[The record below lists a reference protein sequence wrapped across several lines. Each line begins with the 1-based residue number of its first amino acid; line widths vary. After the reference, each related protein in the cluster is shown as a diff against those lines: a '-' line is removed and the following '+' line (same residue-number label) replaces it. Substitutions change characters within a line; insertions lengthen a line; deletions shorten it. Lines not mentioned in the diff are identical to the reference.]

1 MYPLLL
7 KNYSLSQTDA
17 LAINVKPEDYSDAQ
31 AYLLSGRDDSE
42 SVIKNGAFGGLGLN
56 EALPQISD
64 TVFPYGFPIT
74 VKHIT
79 TRERLPVKVYPD
91 DEYAALHGERAGKI
105 SLVYII
111 DCKDA
116 AEMVYGLSRNVSPE
130 ELKSR
135 VQNGSLSTVCN
146 FVNCKKGDV
155 FFIPPG
161 IVFAVGAGISALV
174 ISTNSN
180 SEYIISD
187 YGRIGEGGK
196 PRPLQINRALDVM
209 KTRKNNLSYGNTG
222 DMELFPFGTVRE
234 LGSCDIFK
242 TELVTM
248 DGNMGFYEDE
258 KLVSIILISGELD
271 MSFASGNMHV
281 KAGDSVLVP
290 KKLKVKL
297 SGRAEVIYTTI

>member
-271 MSFASGNMHV
+271 MSFASGN
-281 KAGDSVLVP
+281 
-290 KKLKVKL
+290 
-297 SGRAEVIYTTI
+297 